1 MKREQIAPR
10 LIVMKT
16 VLLTVAKSV
25 FLKLHVKVKL
35 KYKQITE
42 IHLTSTG
49 TQHYYRKT
57 KKIFHFSTYLIA
69 FYKCSMCKYLFTM
82 KCLFHIIHVMQNP

>member
-25 FLKLHVKVKL
+25 FLKLHVLKVKL

-49 TQHYYRKT
+49 TQHYYRK
-57 KKIFHFSTYLIA
+57 KNSFISL
-69 FYKCSMCKYLFTM
+69 
-82 KCLFHIIHVMQNP
+82 HI

>member
-49 TQHYYRKT
+49 TQHYYRK
-57 KKIFHFSTYLIA
+57 KNSFISLHISLHFTSVP
-69 FYKCSMCKYLFTM
+69 CVN
-82 KCLFHIIHVMQNP
+82 IHSP

>member
-35 KYKQITE
+35 RYKQITE

-49 TQHYYRKT
+49 TQHYYRK
-57 KKIFHFSTYLIA
+57 KNSFISL
-69 FYKCSMCKYLFTM
+69 
-82 KCLFHIIHVMQNP
+82 HI

>member
-49 TQHYYRKT
+49 TQHYYRK
-57 KKIFHFSTYLIA
+57 KNSFISLHIELN
-69 FYKCSMCKYLFTM
+69 FTSVP
-82 KCLFHIIHVMQNP
+82 CVNIHLPWNVYFT